1 MTIKNLWIGCMSIMC
16 IKTSYTDKNLKY
28 DKLEPKK
35 LDTIVFKLQ
44 TDSPFILPNNHLYIA

>member
-1 MTIKNLWIGCMSIMC
+1 MSIMC